1 MCFGIYVNEDS
12 NCKPKLH
19 IFLLQED
26 MRKPASATSLKNDI
40 YIFIIYTFELKF
52 IGWIDINWNG
62 RNANLQFS
70 SFRSI
75 SKHL

>member
-26 MRKPASATSLKNDI
+26 MRKPASAISLKNDI
-40 YIFIIYTFELKF
+40 YIFIIYTFEFKL

-62 RNANLQFS
+62 RSANLQFS